1 MTEKNK
7 FFKKLISV
15 MLTFAILLTY
25 LPFVGVTAS
34 ASELPTYSKIVDDS
48 TMDTWENYFG
58 PKQMHTTNAGGV
70 WTDKSVFT
78 DESEFPASVQNNL
91 KLDNEENSF
100 LVALS
105 AIAANKEI
113 VGYSTI
119 PTDTVLVL
127 DVSGSMAESNSQ
139 DELVLAANLAI
150 DKLLKEN
157 NNNRVGVVL
166 YSGNS
171 EFGASNYTPQGT
183 VTLLPINRYTATNTE
198 NVTVEGKNVTVY
210 KYIDLD
216 RNTVKVDSGISPA
229 IANAKTKDVVGGTY
243 IQAGLWEAYQLFNNA
258 DTTIGQDN
266 FQSGQSRM
274 PILVLMSDGAPTSAT
289 TDYANVGTANVGN
302 GSSTYCA
309 TNSTAFLTQLTASY
323 VFNRIKAKY
332 KSEAQTEG
340 KGLFYTLGFGD
351 DFADAGTSVAESVL
365 NPSNSTN
372 GIESYWNTY
381 FAMTNTARM
390 QLSVPRTTNTN
401 GNPGSRN
408 VFISKNAYVTTKD
421 YVTEFHSA
429 SNTSEML
436 NAFDDIVDEILIQSR
451 YYPTHLEGNTADFGG
466 YVTFEDKIGEFM
478 EVKDIKGILIGE
490 HLFTGEMMASK
501 LNDHSDDGLGTIENP
516 TELGHEFIGAIKA
529 RLGIV
534 ETAKAQQL
542 ATKAFEHGQLGYNAQ
557 THEYSNYIGWYAYA
571 DGTFAGFYHEGKT
584 NPADFETADK
594 KVVYA
599 NKSYGFLGEPTGSLK
614 DSDMMY
620 MSVQVHTNIQ
630 TGQQTLILKIP
641 AALVPMITYLVTLKG
656 TTVQGATDV
665 NLSIEDET
673 VSPIRLIFEVG
684 LDSDINELN
693 VAEKVTGES
702 FVDNSG
708 ARRFYSN
715 YFYNPQNIPHEQ
727 HETTIA
733 AFTPSLENERFY
745 YTTDTPVLV
754 KNGDRY
760 DKITDA
766 NYNIDVNGEYYHALY
781 VFKEGV
787 DTAVPVY
794 ERISKETLEI
804 ITAIKNNKPVG
815 WDADYDNGAN
825 ASKGA
830 WIVPINT
837 VYHELSEFRIHKT
850 ENPDGTFG
858 KTKTIHFATY
868 RYVTATNASYEIDQK
883 HGNNG
888 LLTLVPAQGIKLSKT
903 VDNTVPGTED
913 NTFKFRIT
921 LKNADG
927 SAFNGT
933 VKTLLTTIDSTE
945 GTSSETSINGS
956 YTVDIKANQSFY
968 MTQLPSGTT
977 YTIEEITQD
986 SVYKV
991 KTVHINGL
999 VVAGTVAA
1007 GTVQNQKIDD
1017 VDFLNTQKTHG
1028 NLIISKEL
1036 YDENGNAVNSD
1047 IEFTA
1052 EVALTN
1058 STAAVDGSYE
1068 TQTAAGAGSINVV
1081 NGKFR
1086 VTLKAGQ
1093 SISVNKLPE
1102 GTNYTVTEITPP
1114 QGFAQ
1119 NTQACTGLTGTI
1131 SQETTAAAKIVN
1143 TYKPT
1148 AVNLN
1153 AEIEVI
1159 KTLSGRSWKSGEKYE
1174 FKVEMI
1180 SPEQK
1185 TLTTLY
1191 IDDTTADKKKTFDLS
1206 AERFNAAGTY
1216 QFKITETIGD
1226 VGGMTFDSAVR
1237 RFDVKVEDAGLNG
1250 TLDIVSVTNVRS
1262 TTVSQNA
1269 GKYTV
1274 SANFTNVYA
1283 PTTVTELTIP
1293 VVKQMANS
1301 NFALNGFKFGLFEEL
1316 TDTEAVDESTLT
1328 NVAGNASFKL
1338 DFAVSEIDDTNN
1350 AASKT
1355 DKTYTYFIKE
1365 INTAIPGM
1373 TYATNAYKVVISFT
1387 DNLDGTV
1394 TPSYVLYDAQT
1405 NADATDA
1412 VFKNHYDPTD
1422 AVVVFSGKKEIDG
1435 NRVQNAEE
1443 FEFNL
1448 YETDSTYNIEGK
1460 TAIYTTKNTFDGS
1473 FLFDYVTLA
1482 EAKDYYFVVTETK
1495 GNIGGII
1502 YDKAVY
1508 QIKVS
1513 VTNDNGTLK
1522 AAAPVYTVDKDP
1534 ADSTPAEPAT
1544 EIIFTNEYDPTD
1556 AVVQFTSTKILE
1568 GKNLKDNEFEF
1579 VLKNEDGTDKETVA
1593 NIGNTITFSEIT
1605 YTEAG
1610 IYKYTVNEKIPT
1622 SLGSYDYDYG
1632 IYEITVNVTDDSE
1645 GTLTPHI
1652 SISKS
1657 DIPAT
1662 QMVFRNGY
1670 ISKPVDLTTELKLE
1684 GKKTLEGRPLNEG
1697 EFEFKLENV
1706 HAGTTLATVKNDA
1719 NGNFKF
1725 ENITVKA
1732 TGEYHYRISE
1742 IGSTLGGVTYDSTVY
1757 DILFKVEKDM
1767 ESGELEAGDITVNG
1781 VATIGNYDFK
1791 NTYKAAPT
1799 DIVIKGTKT
1808 LGGRELENGEFTF
1821 KLYRA
1826 KIEDNKYVPDGDALS
1841 EKTNS
1846 LVENTT
1852 DKGEFTFDAV
1862 EIPVADTYHF
1872 VVVED
1877 SSVNTKGG
1885 VTYDANVFHIKVVA
1899 TDMLD
1904 GTLQLATTYDV
1915 EGAEKEGVAFTNT
1928 YKAKGTQLLLQG
1940 VKTITN
1946 RDLVDNEF
1954 TFNLYETDATF
1965 SIDGKTAIDTTTN
1978 AGDGKFAFTSID
1990 ITEVGEG
1997 KRYFVVTED
2006 SSAQKEGVTYDDAIF
2021 KVTVTI
2027 TDDKNGQLK
2036 IEKDIVSTK
2045 NAEQKDILFANLFTP
2060 APVEFDVNVKKKL
2073 VNETSEQMGLDG
2085 FKFALKGDKNTDLTA
2100 TTDAEGN
2107 AKFALKF
2114 TAEDIGKTYTYKVTE
2129 IDTEIEGM
2137 VYSTEEYTI
2146 KVTISVDNNGNLL
2159 VNLEDN
2165 STPINALNVEFTN
2178 TYKGVPEEEE
2188 PPKEEPP
2195 KEEPPK
2201 EEPPKEEPPKE
2212 EPPKEEPPKEEPPK
2226 EEPPKE
2232 EPPKEEPPKEE
2243 PPKEEPPKDEA
2254 PETGENL
2261 PIWSLC
2267 AVLVFGAVVIA
2278 TARKKEKEIE

>member
-34 ASELPTYSKIVDDS
+34 AAELPTYSKIVDDS

-58 PKQMHTTNAGGV
+58 PNQMHTTNAGGV

-78 DESEFPASVQNNL
+78 DASEFPASVQNKL

-127 DVSGSMAESNSQ
+127 DVSGSMAEEKS
-139 DELVLAANLAI
+139 ELVLATNLAI

-166 YSGNS
+166 YSGNDD
-171 EFGASNYTPQGT
+171 FGASTYEQGT
-183 VTLLPINRYTATNTE
+183 ITLLPINRYTASNSERVNTGTQ
-198 NVTVEGKNVTVY
+198 NRPNYITVPQYINLDDNTVE
-210 KYIDLD
+210 I
-216 RNTVKVDSGISPA
+216 DSGVTPKVT
-229 IANAKTKDVVGGTY
+229 NAKTKDVVGGTY
-243 IQAGLWEAYQLFNNA
+243 IQAGLWEAYQLFDKA

-289 TDYANVGTANVGN
+289 TDYANVSNANVGN
-302 GSSTYCA
+302 GSSTYSA

-332 KSEAQTEG
+332 KSEAETEG
-340 KGLFYTLGFGD
+340 KGLFYTLGFGS
-351 DFADAGTSVAESVL
+351 DFSSAGTSVAESVL

-372 GIESYWNTY
+372 DIEGYWNTY
-381 FAMTNTARM
+381 FAMSGTARM
-390 QLSVPRTTNTN
+390 QLTVPRTTNTN
-401 GNPGSRN
+401 GNPDTKN
-408 VFISKNAYVTTKD
+408 VFISKNSYVTTRD

-436 NAFDDIVDEILIQSR
+436 DAFDDIVDEILIQSR

-478 EVKDIKGILIGE
+478 EVKNIKGILIGE

-501 LNDHSDDGLGTIENP
+501 INDHADDGLGTTENP
-516 TELGHEFIGAIKA
+516 TELGNEFIRAVKQ
-529 RLGIV
+529 RLGILDNNTV
-534 ETAKAQQL
+534 YELVRKATSDEYKQL
-542 ATKAFEHGQLGYNAQ
+542 YHNKTTG
-557 THEYSNYIGWYAYA
+557 EYSNYIGWYAYA

-584 NPADFETADK
+584 NPSDYETADK

-630 TGQQTLILKIP
+630 TGQQTLIWKIP

-708 ARRFYSN
+708 ARKFYSN
-715 YFYNPQNIPHEQ
+715 YFYNPENIPHEQ
-727 HETTIA
+727 HETTVA

-781 VFKEGV
+781 VFKKGV

-815 WDADYDNGAN
+815 WYADYDNGAN

-903 VDNTVPGTED
+903 VDNTIPGTEN

-933 VKTLLTTIDSTE
+933 VKTLVTTLDSTE
-945 GTSSETSINGS
+945 GTLVETSVNGS

-968 MTQLPSGTT
+968 MTELPSGAT

-986 SVYKV
+986 AVYKV

-1007 GTVQNQKIDD
+1007 GTVQNHKIDD

-1036 YDENGNAVNSD
+1036 FNESGNPVNSD
-1047 IEFTA
+1047 TEFTA
-1052 EVALTN
+1052 EVTLTN
-1058 STAAVDGSYE
+1058 STTAVDGSYE
-1068 TQTAAGAGSINVV
+1068 TQTASGTGSINVV
-1081 NGKFR
+1081 NGKFH

-1114 QGFAQ
+1114 QGFTQ
-1119 NTQACTGLTGTI
+1119 NTGACTGLAGTI
-1131 SQETTAAAKIVN
+1131 SQEITAAARLVN

-1153 AEIEVI
+1153 AEVEVI
-1159 KTLSGRSWKSGEKYE
+1159 KNLSGRNWKSGEKYE

-1185 TLTTLY
+1185 TLATLY
-1191 IDDTTADKKKTFDLS
+1191 IDDTTADKKATIDLS
-1206 AERFNAAGTY
+1206 GEQFKAASTY
-1216 QFKITETIGD
+1216 QFKITETLEA

-1237 RFDVKVEDAGLNG
+1237 RFDVKVEDAGMNG
-1250 TLDIVSVTNVRS
+1250 TLDVVSVTNVLN
-1262 TTVSQNA
+1262 TTVSENA

-1274 SANFTNVYA
+1274 SANFNNVYA
-1283 PTTVTELTIP
+1283 PVSVTELTIP
-1293 VVKQMANS
+1293 VVKQMAES
-1301 NFALNGFKFGLFEEL
+1301 NFGLNGFRFGLFESQ
-1316 TDTEAVDESTLT
+1316 TDTEAVDLSTLT
-1328 NVAGNASFKL
+1328 DVNGNAYFKL
-1338 DFAVSEIDDTNN
+1338 DFAVSEIDDPDN
-1350 AASKT
+1350 ATSKT

-1365 INTAIPGM
+1365 IDSAIPGM
-1373 TYATNAYKVVISFT
+1373 NYATNAYKVVISFT

-1422 AVVVFSGKKEIDG
+1422 AVAVFSGKKEIDG
-1435 NRVQNAEE
+1435 NRVQNAGE

-1460 TAIYTTKNTFDGS
+1460 TAVQNKTNASDGS
-1473 FLFDYVTLA
+1473 FIFDYVTLT

-1502 YDKAVY
+1502 YDKAAY

-1513 VTNDNGTLK
+1513 VTDDNGTLK

-1534 ADSTPAEPAT
+1534 ADNTPAEPAT
-1544 EIIFTNEYDPTD
+1544 EILFTNEYDPTD
-1556 AVVQFTSTKILE
+1556 AVVQFTATKILE

-1593 NIGNTITFSEIT
+1593 NIGNAITFSEIT

-1622 SLGSYDYDYG
+1622 PLGSYDYDYG
-1632 IYEITVNVTDDSE
+1632 IYEITVNVTDDSD

-1657 DIPAT
+1657 DIPAS

-1684 GKKTLEGRPLNEG
+1684 GKKTLEGRELKEG

-1706 HAGTTLATVKNDA
+1706 HAGTTLATVRNDA

-1742 IGSTLGGVTYDSTVY
+1742 TRGTLGGVTYDSTVY
-1757 DILFKVEKDM
+1757 DIVFMVNKDM
-1767 ESGELEAGDITVNG
+1767 DTGELSVEIERVNDGATV
-1781 VATIGNYDFK
+1781 GNYNFK
-1791 NTYKAAPT
+1791 NTYKAAPK

-1808 LGGRELENGEFTF
+1808 LSGRELENGEFTF

-1826 KIEDNKYVPDGDALS
+1826 KLEDNKYVPDGDAMS
-1841 EKTNS
+1841 EKTNNI
-1846 LVENTT
+1846 VEGST
-1852 DKGEFTFDAV
+1852 DTGEFTFDAV
-1862 EIPVADTYHF
+1862 EIPAADTYHF

-1877 SSVNTKGG
+1877 SAVNTKGG
-1885 VTYDANVFHIKVVA
+1885 VTYDSNIFHITVVA

-1915 EGAEKEGVAFTNT
+1915 EGAAKDGVAFTNT

-1978 AGDGKFAFTSID
+1978 AGDGKFAFKSID

-2006 SSAQKEGVTYDDAIF
+2006 SSAQKEGVTYDDTIF

-2045 NAEQKDILFANLFTP
+2045 NADQKDILFANLFTP

-2073 VNETSEQMGLDG
+2073 VNETDEQMGLDG
-2085 FKFALKGDKNTDLTA
+2085 FKFALKGDKNTDLITA
-2100 TTDAEGN
+2100 TDAEGN
-2107 AKFALKF
+2107 AKFTLKF

-2165 STPINALNVEFTN
+2165 PVPVNTLIVEFTN
-2178 TYKGVPEEEE
+2178 TYKGIPKEEE

-2201 EEPPKEEPPKE
+2201 EEPPKEEPPKD
-2212 EPPKEEPPKEEPPK
+2212 K
-2226 EEPPKE
+2226 
-2232 EPPKEEPPKEE
+2232 
-2243 PPKEEPPKDEA
+2243 A
-2254 PETGENL
+2254 PETGETL

-2267 AVLVFGAVVIA
+2267 AVLALGAVVIA